1 MLTMSE
7 ILDKPRAWMVLDA
20 STQVTKDPVYIHRIW
35 YRVGSNGDQ
44 IDLFDGVGET
54 GKQFNIMEKVGDS
67 THTHP
72 IGLIFHDGLY
82 VKDTSGS
89 ANIII
94 SYVPLPD

>member
-7 ILDKPRAWMVLDA
+7 ILDKPRSWMVLDA

-35 YRVGSNGDQ
+35 YTVGNNGDQ

-54 GKQFNIMEKVGDS
+54 GKQFHILEKVGD
-67 THTHP
+67 TIHP
-72 IGLIFHDGLY
+72 MEIGLIFHDGLY
-82 VKDTSGS
+82 FKDTSGS